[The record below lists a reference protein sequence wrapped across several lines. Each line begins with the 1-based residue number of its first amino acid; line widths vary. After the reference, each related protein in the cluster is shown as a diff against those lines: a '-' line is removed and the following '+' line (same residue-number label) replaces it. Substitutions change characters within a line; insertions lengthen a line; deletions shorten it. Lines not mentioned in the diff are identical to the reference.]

1 VICFGPS
8 DVLVGRVK
16 SGALVPTASGMAEFQ
31 YRIDVSPVKKD
42 RAIVIALALNRSC
55 RFTIDGS
62 RFTNPMEAFWWL
74 FAIVLMALGLIGT
87 VIPILPG
94 TTIILAA
101 AVVHRLVLGAD
112 RSLGWSAL
120 IAMLALTLLT
130 YAIDAAAGYVGAKR
144 FGATKWG
151 LIGGAAGALI
161 GLFFGLFG
169 LFVGPVIGAI
179 AGELIGGKQIT
190 KAGRAGW
197 GTFLGGLAGVIA
209 KLFIGLIMI
218 VIFLMNVPSPL

>member
-1 VICFGPS
+1 
-8 DVLVGRVK
+8 
-16 SGALVPTASGMAEFQ
+16 
-31 YRIDVSPVKKD
+31 
-42 RAIVIALALNRSC
+42 
-55 RFTIDGS
+55 
-62 RFTNPMEAFWWL
+62 MEAFWWL

-112 RSLGWSAL
+112 RSFGWSAL

-179 AGELIGGKQIT
+179 AGELIAGKQIT

-197 GTFLGGLAGVIA
+197 GTFLGGLAGIIA

>member
-1 VICFGPS
+1 
-8 DVLVGRVK
+8 
-16 SGALVPTASGMAEFQ
+16 
-31 YRIDVSPVKKD
+31 
-42 RAIVIALALNRSC
+42 
-55 RFTIDGS
+55 
-62 RFTNPMEAFWWL
+62 MEVFWWL
-74 FAIVLMALGLIGT
+74 FAIVVMALGLIGT

-101 AVVHRLVLGAD
+101 AVIHRVVLGAG
-112 RSLGWSAL
+112 RSVGWSAL
-120 IAMLALTLLT
+120 VAMLLLTLLT
-130 YAIDAAAGYVGAKR
+130 YAIDAAAGYLGAKR

-151 LIGGAAGALI
+151 LIGCAAGALAGI
-161 GLFFGLFG
+161 FFGLLG

-179 AGELIGGKQIT
+179 AGEVIGGKKIV

-197 GTFLGGLAGVIA
+197 GTFLGSLGGLIA

>member
-1 VICFGPS
+1 
-8 DVLVGRVK
+8 
-16 SGALVPTASGMAEFQ
+16 
-31 YRIDVSPVKKD
+31 
-42 RAIVIALALNRSC
+42 
-55 RFTIDGS
+55 
-62 RFTNPMEAFWWL
+62 MEAFWWL

-87 VIPILPG
+87 VIPIVPG

-101 AVVHRLVLGAD
+101 AVVHHLVMGAD

-120 IAMLALTLLT
+120 IAMLVLTLLT
-130 YAIDAAAGYVGAKR
+130 YAIDAAAGYLGAKR

-151 LIGGAAGALI
+151 LIGGAAGALL
-161 GLFFGLFG
+161 GLFFGLLG

-179 AGELIGGKQIT
+179 AGELIGGKEVM

-197 GTFLGGLAGVIA
+197 GTFLGGLAGVVA

>member
-1 VICFGPS
+1 
-8 DVLVGRVK
+8 
-16 SGALVPTASGMAEFQ
+16 
-31 YRIDVSPVKKD
+31 
-42 RAIVIALALNRSC
+42 
-55 RFTIDGS
+55 
-62 RFTNPMEAFWWL
+62 MEVFWWL
-74 FAIVLMALGLIGT
+74 FAIVVMALGLIGT

-101 AVVHRLVLGAD
+101 AIVHRVALGPD

-120 IAMLALTLLT
+120 LALLLLTLLT
-130 YAIDAAAGYVGAKR
+130 YAIDAAAGYLGAKR
-144 FGATKWG
+144 FGGTKWG
-151 LIGGAAGALI
+151 LIGCAAGALA
-161 GLFFGLFG
+161 GLFFGLLG

-179 AGELIGGKQIT
+179 AGELIGGKEIM

-197 GTFLGGLAGVIA
+197 GTFLGSLGGLIA

>member
-1 VICFGPS
+1 
-8 DVLVGRVK
+8 
-16 SGALVPTASGMAEFQ
+16 
-31 YRIDVSPVKKD
+31 
-42 RAIVIALALNRSC
+42 
-55 RFTIDGS
+55 
-62 RFTNPMEAFWWL
+62 MEAFWWL

-87 VIPILPG
+87 VIPIVPG

-101 AVVHRLVLGAD
+101 AVVHRVALGAD
-112 RSLGWSAL
+112 RSLGMSAL
-120 IAMLALTLLT
+120 ITMLVLSLVT
-130 YAIDAAAGYVGAKR
+130 YAIDAAAGFLGAKR

-151 LIGGAAGALI
+151 LIGGAAGALL
-161 GLFFGLFG
+161 GLFFGLLG

-179 AGELIGGKQIT
+179 AGEIIGGKEVM

-197 GTFLGGLAGVIA
+197 GTFLGGLAGVVA

>member
-1 VICFGPS
+1 
-8 DVLVGRVK
+8 
-16 SGALVPTASGMAEFQ
+16 
-31 YRIDVSPVKKD
+31 
-42 RAIVIALALNRSC
+42 
-55 RFTIDGS
+55 
-62 RFTNPMEAFWWL
+62 MEAFSWL
-74 FAIVLMALGLIGT
+74 LAIVLMALGLIGT
-87 VIPILPG
+87 VIPIVPG

-120 IAMLALTLLT
+120 IAMLGLTLLT

-151 LIGGAAGALI
+151 LIGGAVGALI
-161 GLFFGLFG
+161 GLFFGLLG

-179 AGELIGGKQIT
+179 AGELIGGKKVM

-218 VIFLMNVPSPL
+218 VIFLMNVASPL

>member
-1 VICFGPS
+1 
-8 DVLVGRVK
+8 
-16 SGALVPTASGMAEFQ
+16 
-31 YRIDVSPVKKD
+31 
-42 RAIVIALALNRSC
+42 
-55 RFTIDGS
+55 
-62 RFTNPMEAFWWL
+62 MEAFWWL

-87 VIPILPG
+87 VIPIVPG

-120 IAMLALTLLT
+120 IAMLVLMLLT
-130 YAIDAAAGYVGAKR
+130 YAIDAAAGYLGAKR

-151 LIGGAAGALI
+151 LIGGAAGALL
-161 GLFFGLFG
+161 GLFFGLLG

-179 AGELIGGKQIT
+179 AGELIGGKEVM
-190 KAGRAGW
+190 KAGRAAW
-197 GTFLGGLAGVIA
+197 GTFLGSLAGVIA

>member
-1 VICFGPS
+1 
-8 DVLVGRVK
+8 
-16 SGALVPTASGMAEFQ
+16 
-31 YRIDVSPVKKD
+31 
-42 RAIVIALALNRSC
+42 
-55 RFTIDGS
+55 
-62 RFTNPMEAFWWL
+62 MEGFWWL

-87 VIPILPG
+87 VIPIVPG

-120 IAMLALTLLT
+120 IAMLVLTLLT
-130 YAIDAAAGYVGAKR
+130 YVIDAAAGYLGAKR
-144 FGATKWG
+144 FGATRWG
-151 LIGGAAGALI
+151 LIGGAAGALL
-161 GLFFGLFG
+161 GLFFGLLG

-179 AGELIGGKQIT
+179 AGELIGGKEVM

>member
-1 VICFGPS
+1 
-8 DVLVGRVK
+8 
-16 SGALVPTASGMAEFQ
+16 
-31 YRIDVSPVKKD
+31 
-42 RAIVIALALNRSC
+42 
-55 RFTIDGS
+55 
-62 RFTNPMEAFWWL
+62 MEAFWWL

-120 IAMLALTLLT
+120 IAILALTLLT
-130 YAIDAAAGYVGAKR
+130 YAIDAVAGYVGAKR

>member
-1 VICFGPS
+1 
-8 DVLVGRVK
+8 
-16 SGALVPTASGMAEFQ
+16 
-31 YRIDVSPVKKD
+31 
-42 RAIVIALALNRSC
+42 
-55 RFTIDGS
+55 
-62 RFTNPMEAFWWL
+62 MEAFWWL

-87 VIPILPG
+87 VIPIVPG

-101 AVVHRLVLGAD
+101 AVVHRVALGAD
-112 RSLGWSAL
+112 RSLGMSAL
-120 IAMLALTLLT
+120 IAMLVLTLVT
-130 YAIDAAAGYVGAKR
+130 YAIDAAAGYLGAKR

-151 LIGGAAGALI
+151 LFCGAAGAVL
-161 GLFFGLFG
+161 GLFFGLLG

-179 AGELIGGKQIT
+179 AGELIGGKEVL

>member
-1 VICFGPS
+1 
-8 DVLVGRVK
+8 
-16 SGALVPTASGMAEFQ
+16 
-31 YRIDVSPVKKD
+31 
-42 RAIVIALALNRSC
+42 
-55 RFTIDGS
+55 
-62 RFTNPMEAFWWL
+62 MEVFWWL
-74 FAIVLMALGLIGT
+74 VAVVVMALGLIGT
-87 VIPILPG
+87 VIPVVPG
-94 TTIILAA
+94 TSIIFAA
-101 AVVHRLVLGAD
+101 AVIHRVALGRD

-120 IAMLALTLLT
+120 IAMLLLTLFT
-130 YAIDAAAGYVGAKR
+130 YAIDAAAGYLGAKR

-151 LIGGAAGALI
+151 LIGCTAGALL

-179 AGELIGGKQIT
+179 VGELVAGKQII

-197 GTFLGGLAGVIA
+197 GTFIGSIAGLIA

>member
-1 VICFGPS
+1 
-8 DVLVGRVK
+8 
-16 SGALVPTASGMAEFQ
+16 
-31 YRIDVSPVKKD
+31 
-42 RAIVIALALNRSC
+42 
-55 RFTIDGS
+55 
-62 RFTNPMEAFWWL
+62 MEAFWWL

-130 YAIDAAAGYVGAKR
+130 CAIDAAAGYVGAKR

-218 VIFLMNVPSPL
+218 VIFLINVPSPL

>member
-1 VICFGPS
+1 
-8 DVLVGRVK
+8 
-16 SGALVPTASGMAEFQ
+16 
-31 YRIDVSPVKKD
+31 
-42 RAIVIALALNRSC
+42 
-55 RFTIDGS
+55 
-62 RFTNPMEAFWWL
+62 MEAFWWL

-87 VIPILPG
+87 VIPIVPG

-120 IAMLALTLLT
+120 IAMLVLTLLT
-130 YAIDAAAGYVGAKR
+130 YAIDAAAGYLGAKR

-151 LIGGAAGALI
+151 LIGGAVGALL
-161 GLFFGLFG
+161 GLFFGLLG

-179 AGELIGGKQIT
+179 AGELIGGKEVM

-197 GTFLGGLAGVIA
+197 GTFLGALAGVVA